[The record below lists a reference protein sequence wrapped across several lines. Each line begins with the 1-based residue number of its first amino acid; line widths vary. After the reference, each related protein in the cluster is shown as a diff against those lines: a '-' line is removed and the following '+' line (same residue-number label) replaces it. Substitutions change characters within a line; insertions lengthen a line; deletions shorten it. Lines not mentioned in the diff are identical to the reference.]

1 MMVLNISGRT
11 WLALRVLAAC
21 FFLHVIVP
29 SRFDFRNS
37 LSCDTEI
44 LGKHSETSSID
55 QQVVRRMFTAF
66 SDDELKPFLRLY
78 TMVHDKHLDLALEA
92 VAKVNSDGI
101 DGDIVECG
109 VWKGGVT
116 MGMIIVNQRYN
127 IDRNFW
133 LFDTF
138 EGLPEPVDEKNGL
151 KAKKVFEAL
160 QSNAS
165 SEEITKR
172 EITRSIEFGKWNYG
186 PLDVVRNNIYYT
198 GYPRDKIRFVKGKVE
213 ETLGTVNT
221 TPAKIAILRLDTD
234 WYESTKVE
242 LEILYEKLQPGGLLI
257 IDDFCKWEGS
267 HSASNEFFRDR
278 LNLSAN
284 EVSKVIP
291 CLHFWKPKE

>member
-1 MMVLNISGRT
+1 M
-11 WLALRVLAAC
+11 
-21 FFLHVIVP
+21 P
-29 SRFDFRNS
+29 
-37 LSCDTEI
+37 
-44 LGKHSETSSID
+44 SID
-55 QQVVRRMFTAF
+55 RQVVRSMFTAF
-66 SDDELKPFLRLY
+66 SDDELKPYLRLF
-78 TMVHDKHLDLALEA
+78 TMVSDQHLDLALEA

-242 LEILYEKLQPGGLLI
+242 LEILYDKLQPGGLLI
-257 IDDFCKWEGS
+257 IDDFCSWEGS
-267 HSASNEFFRDR
+267 QRASNEFFRDR

-284 EVSKVIP
+284 KVSKTEP
-291 CLHFWKPKE
+291 CLHFWKPKK